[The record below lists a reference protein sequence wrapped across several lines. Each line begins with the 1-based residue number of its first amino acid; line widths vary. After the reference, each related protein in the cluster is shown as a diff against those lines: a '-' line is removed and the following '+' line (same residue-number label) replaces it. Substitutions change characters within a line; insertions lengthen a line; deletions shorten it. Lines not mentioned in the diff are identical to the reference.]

1 MRVDT
6 VRKLSRGS
14 RRTSDHQGEPDG
26 GRDHRDAKERLNLRN
41 HCNFV
46 ILFRAA
52 FPAVS
57 FSGTATLW
65 LDAFETLPNLAGL
78 ARAP

>member
-14 RRTSDHQGEPDG
+14 RRTSDHQDEPAG

-52 FPAVS
+52 CLLLVKIPARGVQL
-57 FSGTATLW
+57 GGLYG
-65 LDAFETLPNLAGL
+65 DL
-78 ARAP
+78 AR